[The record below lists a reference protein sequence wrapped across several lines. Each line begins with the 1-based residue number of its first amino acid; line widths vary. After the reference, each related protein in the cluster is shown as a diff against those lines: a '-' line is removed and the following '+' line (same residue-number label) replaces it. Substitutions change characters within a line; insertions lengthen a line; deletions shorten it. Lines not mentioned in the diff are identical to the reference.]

1 VTSRILYSR
10 EEAAEA
16 LSLSI
21 STIDVMIG
29 RGMLRARR
37 HGRRVL
43 IHHSEI
49 ERVSRMDLP
58 RIWPLRKPASKENE
72 KAKIA

>member
-1 VTSRILYSR
+1 MSDRILYSR

-16 LSLSI
+16 LSLSV

-43 IHHSEI
+43 IHRSEM

-58 RIWPLRKPASKENE
+58 RIWPLRKSLKKNE
-72 KAKIA
+72 QEKIA

>member
-1 VTSRILYSR
+1 MSDRILYSR
-10 EEAAEA
+10 EETAAA
-16 LSLSI
+16 LSLSV
-21 STIDVMIG
+21 STIDIMIG

-43 IHHSEI
+43 IHRNEI

-58 RIWPLRKPASKENE
+58 RIWPLRKPLKKNE
-72 KAKIA
+72 EEKIA